1 MRFPGLRPLTTLAA
15 IALALAVANCS
26 DGGSNNDDEFTPDD
40 LERSLQRS
48 FDNIPQMGDA
58 LTRVVQTLQGNPQP
72 GVSFTNIT
80 GGVQGTV
87 GVDLDGNGSME
98 TTVSGTLTY
107 IDPQQGIAAGANMH
121 ITGISGSQADGDYT
135 GVIAPISPTAFAV
148 SGSGGFSGEGVEVGV
163 SGTSLSVDVA
173 TPTPVLDGIA
183 FFQVNAEDGT
193 MYFEDDGQG
202 GFQLRVDFGG
212 QEFVVP

>member
-1 MRFPGLRPLTTLAA
+1 MRLPGLRSLTTLAA
-15 IALALAVANCS
+15 ITIVLALANCS

-40 LERSLQRS
+40 LENSLVHS

-72 GVSFTNIT
+72 GVSFTNVT

-98 TTVSGTLTY
+98 TTVSGTLIY
-107 IDPQQGIAAGANMH
+107 IDPQQGIAAGANLH
-121 ITGISGSQADGDYT
+121 ITGISGGPADGDFT
-135 GVIAPISPTAFAV
+135 GVIAPLSPTAFAL
-148 SGSGGFSGEGVEVGV
+148 SGSGGFSGGGVEVGV
-163 SGTSLSVDVA
+163 SGAAVSVDVA
-173 TPTPVLDGIA
+173 TPAPVLDGIA
-183 FFQVNAEDGT
+183 YFQVNAEDGT
-193 MYFEDDGQG
+193 MYFEDDGAG

-212 QEFVVP
+212 EEFVVP